1 MKAGDSAWFRT
12 LLELQI
18 KSHDW
23 MYGYNTKHAHSALGY
38 LTPEEF
44 LPTYET
50 IHFHRNQWPH
60 DGSDATTAIDRNG

>member
-1 MKAGDSAWFRT
+1 
-12 LLELQI
+12 
-18 KSHDW
+18 